1 MNDKDRVQTFL
12 SAFKELE
19 NELLSIAKI
28 SDYGH
33 ISFSKALNEVYYH
46 RKNPI
51 VAQYDN
57 YDFLKTA
64 SDLRNILSHENDV
77 CAPSEEFLNQFLL
90 LKDAIVHPLTCDK
103 IATRK
108 IYSCKKSDPLSQVLK
123 KMEYYSLSHVPVLDE
138 DGCVQGIFSRS
149 TIFDYLSMNEAFTYD
164 KNITIGDFEE
174 FLPLDSHL
182 NETFLFVS
190 QNERVDKIFSH
201 LFKNKEHDKNV
212 ALLLMTRNGRPGE
225 KLLGIITAT
234 DVAKYKI

>member
-1 MNDKDRVQTFL
+1 
-12 SAFKELE
+12 
-19 NELLSIAKI
+19 
-28 SDYGH
+28 
-33 ISFSKALNEVYYH
+33 
-46 RKNPI
+46 
-51 VAQYDN
+51 
-57 YDFLKTA
+57 
-64 SDLRNILSHENDV
+64 
-77 CAPSEEFLNQFLL
+77 
-90 LKDAIVHPLTCDK
+90 
-103 IATRK
+103 
-108 IYSCKKSDPLSQVLK
+108 
-123 KMEYYSLSHVPVLDE
+123 VLDE